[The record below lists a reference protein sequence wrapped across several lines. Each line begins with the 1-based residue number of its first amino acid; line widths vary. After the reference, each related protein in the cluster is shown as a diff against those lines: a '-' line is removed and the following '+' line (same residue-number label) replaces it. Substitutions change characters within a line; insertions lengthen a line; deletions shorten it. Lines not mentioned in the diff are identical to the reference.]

1 MLATGDLNTIQNFL
15 ARYPTRPVGIDRFGK
30 PAYITCKQTP
40 DGNIVVKLPYVETQ
54 DFVKIKDKVK
64 QLGFRYNPEDKS
76 WLGNSSQYVR
86 LANDIFDYLPA
97 SERVLAY
104 QLGCNHRIIQIVKQ
118 KIADRETVSQ
128 KIEEISSDI
137 ATQISKDI
145 EFIKQ
150 NIPTLYEYQIRSVSR
165 ILKSYYEGK
174 NGFILNDAPGLGKT
188 VQAISFLMAVYHK
201 NMNVAFFTTNAMLPI
216 IVDEFY
222 KFDKSKLLVNRLSN
236 VPQQGGRICIM
247 PYSILTAKNKVTQLL
262 SVNFD
267 VIILDEVQNLKNIH
281 SKRVKIF
288 EHVYK
293 KSRFVLAMTG
303 TLFKNRP
310 LEAYNVLRYTRII
323 NEKTRVIDFVRH
335 FEGDVSAFFYSKKG
349 AYKYYYSIQSQAV
362 AKLRNFLE
370 QTGQYIRRMKED
382 VINELPAKKRVIV
395 PVELA
400 GNVDLKQIIQN
411 ESEIIQ
417 KLEARY
423 KLTPEEAQRLSTYR
437 RLLGMEKAPAIVDY
451 ILENL
456 SDRDRLIIFAH
467 HKDVIDKIHS
477 ELSNALPDHLVMKV
491 HGETTPKQRDEYVV
505 AFQGNAERAILVLS
519 LSVMSEGVTLTKANE
534 IVFAEIDWVP
544 ATILQAEDRI
554 HRISQKAKTCFYYYM
569 IAPNTIDQ
577 YVYNVIKH
585 KNIYIES
592 FEV

>member
-1 MLATGDLNTIQNFL
+1 MLATGDLHAIQTFL
-15 ARYPTRPVGIDRFGK
+15 AKYPTKPIGIDRFGK
-30 PAYITCKQTP
+30 PAYITCNQTS
-40 DGNIVVKLPYVETQ
+40 DNNIIVKLPYVETQ
-54 DFVKIKDKVK
+54 EFVKIKDRIKK
-64 QLGFRYNPEDKS
+64 LGFRYKPEDKV
-76 WLGNSSQYVR
+76 WIGNNSQYVR
-86 LANDIFDYLPA
+86 LANDIFDYLPPA
-97 SERVLAY
+97 ERVLAY

-118 KIADRETVSQ
+118 KVADLDYISQ
-128 KIEEISSDI
+128 KTEETPVDI

-150 NIPTLYEYQIRSVSR
+150 NIPTLYEYQIRGISR

-188 VQAISFLMAVYHK
+188 IQAISFLMAIYHK

-222 KFDKSKLLVNRLSN
+222 KFDKSKLLVNRLTN
-236 VPQQGGRICIM
+236 MPQEGKICII

-262 SVNFD
+262 SVSFD
-267 VIILDEVQNLKNIH
+267 VIILDEVQNLKNIR

-323 NEKTRVIDFVRH
+323 NEKTRVIDFIKH
-335 FEGDVSAFFYSKKG
+335 FEGEVSAFFYRKNS

-362 AKLRNFLE
+362 TRLRNFLE
-370 QTGQYIRRMKED
+370 QSGQYIRRVKED

-400 GNVDLKQIIQN
+400 GNVDLKQIISN
-411 ESEIIQ
+411 EAELIQ
-417 KLEARY
+417 KLESRY

-437 RLLGMEKAPAIVDY
+437 RVLGIEKVPAIVDY
-451 ILENL
+451 VIENL
-456 SDRDRLIIFAH
+456 SDRERLIIFAY

-477 ELSNALPDHLVMKV
+477 ELSKALPEHLVMKI
-491 HGETTPKQRDEYVV
+491 HGETPPKQRDEYVV
-505 AFQGNAERAILVLS
+505 AFQGNAEKAVLVLS
-519 LSVMSEGVTLTKANE
+519 LPVMSEGVTLTKANE
-534 IVFAEIDWVP
+534 LVFAEIDWVP

-554 HRISQKAKTCFYYYM
+554 HRISQKATTCFYYYM

-577 YVYNVIKH
+577 YVYNVLKN
-585 KNIYIES
+585 KNIYIKS